1 MAEYEKYCYTGK
13 GKDRFD
19 LDKMKPDAGIPKE
32 RKDELAETTKKN
44 QAQIMAL
51 QDRLYADGREGIV
64 IVLQAM
70 DAAGKDSTV
79 KHVMSGVNPQ
89 GVDVYSFKQPS
100 SEELAHDFL
109 WRVEKC
115 IPQRGKIGLFNRS
128 YYEDVLVVK
137 VHELN
142 KSYKM
147 PARCTGMKSDDFFS
161 QRYMDIRN
169 YEEYLYHAGYRVVK
183 IFLHVSKDEQ
193 KKRFLERI
201 DTPEKNWKFSSA
213 DIKERALWDKY
224 QKAYEEAIA
233 ATASEHAPWYVVPA
247 DQKWYTR
254 YLISEILCDVM
265 KDIDPKYPELSADA
279 EADLTKCRETLEA
292 EKPEK
297 NKDKNNKDKDSK
309 DRDSKDK
316 DSKDKDSDKE

>member
-13 GKDRFD
+13 GKEKFD
-19 LDKMKPDAGIPKE
+19 LGKMKPDAGIAKE

-44 QAQIMAL
+44 QAKIMAL
-51 QDRLYADGREGIV
+51 QDKLYADGREGIV

-137 VHELN
+137 VHEMN
-142 KSYKM
+142 KNYKM
-147 PARCTGMKSDDFFS
+147 PVRCTGMKTDDFFT
-161 QRYMDIRN
+161 QRYEDIRN
-169 YEEYLYHAGYRVVK
+169 YEEYLYRAGYRVVK

-224 QKAYEEAIA
+224 QKAYEEAIE

-279 EADLTKCRETLEA
+279 VADLAKCKETLEA

-297 NKDKNNKDKDSK
+297 NKDK
-309 DRDSKDK
+309 DSKDK
-316 DSKDKDSDKE
+316 GSKDKDSDKE